1 MGRNKKY
8 ITYEQQKLA
17 KQRDNRLYYDRNK
30 ERIKQD
36 RMRRY
41 KSKMEKGMSGVP

>member
-8 ITYEQQKLA
+8 ITNEQQKLA
-17 KQRDNRLYYDRNK
+17 KQRDNRMYYQRNG

-41 KSKMEKGMSGVP
+41 EASVEKKLPEV